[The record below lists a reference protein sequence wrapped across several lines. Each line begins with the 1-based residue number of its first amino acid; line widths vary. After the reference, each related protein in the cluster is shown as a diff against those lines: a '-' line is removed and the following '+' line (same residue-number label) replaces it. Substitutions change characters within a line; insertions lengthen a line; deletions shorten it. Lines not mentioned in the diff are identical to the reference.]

1 MLLYFSQC
9 STQIKRILLS
19 TKFSQSLFSSALFR
33 KSLSQGS
40 LFYQSVSVCD
50 VTLPPV
56 GPVQL
61 QPLLL
66 VLGVFQLALPP
77 QALLGL
83 GAELSTDTDIFCR
96 CQQSQGVFRVFFALP
111 AAAREPLSVL
121 VAGCFK
127 HGQLGSRLTRTL
139 WGGLGHRRGLRGK
152 RCSMRGLCREVE

>member
-1 MLLYFSQC
+1 M
-9 STQIKRILLS
+9 
-19 TKFSQSLFSSALFR
+19 
-33 KSLSQGS
+33 
-40 LFYQSVSVCD
+40 CD

-152 RCSMRGLCREVE
+152 RCSMRGLCVSRRSGGSGDLFPLFLIPLGLFFSVAAPGRLQQLTVFVFWHDVVGTQS